1 MNFSEWFKT
10 MLAGLV
16 GTAIGIVITFGA
28 QNMVDKAQKRRTE
41 KLSAM
46 MVLSNINDYVMSLRN
61 MVAFLDEM
69 DSLFLYV
76 SSLDSEDLL
85 DADTVLLADF
95 CNFFPSA
102 NYNVRDRTAERIFS
116 SSFAVWEN
124 IASPDFISNVG
135 RCFSLIDYMESMTL
149 EMEKRKE
156 DLFRKVYVA
165 GWHKFDSEYDLV
177 RALMESAEIRYFM
190 EYYHNIYCPGM
201 KLFLFMLEEQNE
213 KNMEMLG
220 ISMEDLLD
228 FVPRRTIKSY
238 NTVDDELSQIGH

>member
-61 MVAFLDEM
+61 TVAFLDEM

-156 DLFRKVYVA
+156 DLFRNVCGRMA
-165 GWHKFDSEYDLV
+165 QV
-177 RALMESAEIRYFM
+177 RFRVRFGPRSDGIGGD
-190 EYYHNIYCPGM
+190 P
-201 KLFLFMLEEQNE
+201 LFH
-213 KNMEMLG
+213 G
-220 ISMEDLLD
+220 
-228 FVPRRTIKSY
+228 V
-238 NTVDDELSQIGH
+238 LSQYLLSRHEAFPFHA